1 MKQLRQKRRKMMSQ
15 LEKIRAEAAQ
25 SISKLQQDLDS
36 AQRMGNMNVI
46 NDVVL
51 QILRCAAH
59 GVISNFVLQN
69 SRYDE
74 NAVVNSM
81 AQVIPQDIVKYGID
95 QGVMGKVLA
104 EANDNV
110 MNAAKQDSGSMFSSG
125 FGNSNSSFGSVTSG
139 YGNSTASPF
148 ANSGYRSRGGIAPVS
163 AVASSD
169 TFSSGSSLF
178 SSNSTNDSGF
188 GKMNSFGSSSSYSG
202 RTKPAPQPQAEVKF
216 KFANDKS
223 TQQQPEPVASTPKVN
238 ASDDYVLNPDADT
251 DHRII
256 CSKEATNKWVCAKG
270 VGINKND
277 EAVGSSTEEYNYELK
292 TIDNIED
299 LCDGTM
305 EGLTDYM
312 LMKENE
318 GKFIN
323 TKVKVHKFKY
333 SATSSYPIDMFSDI
347 SAMMTLAFSPIDN
360 ARTTDILGDKDSIAS
375 YINGMGV
382 IRYREYLKGVFEVL
396 TKQAMD
402 RRNNI
407 QVSKGNLTKYV
418 WEETLPYLVVKEP
431 ELADMF
437 IHAKETR
444 TVKSLSKYTHT
455 PLFDILETI
464 LKSTGFMFFR
474 LRVIGNSGAVDVIV
488 HHNQAV
494 EEIPDRTPL
503 VFKLLAI

>member
-95 QGVMGKVLA
+95 QGVMGKVLN

-110 MNAAKQDSGSMFSSG
+110 MNAAKQDSSGSMFGSG
-125 FGNSNSSFGSVTSG
+125 FGNSGFGSVSSG

-188 GKMNSFGSSSSYSG
+188 GKMNSFGSTSSYSG
-202 RTKPAPQPQAEVKF
+202 RTKPAPQTQTKVEF

-223 TQQQPEPVASTPKVN
+223 AQQQPVEPVASTPRATV
-238 ASDDYVLNPDADT
+238 SDDYVLNPDADASN
-251 DHRII
+251 RII
-256 CSKEATNKWVCAKG
+256 CSKEATNRWVCAKG
-270 VGINKND
+270 VGINKNS
-277 EAVGSSTEEYNYELK
+277 EAVGSYTEEYNYELK
-292 TIDNIED
+292 TVDNIEH

-437 IHAKETR
+437 IHSKETR
-444 TVKSLSKYTHT
+444 TVKSLSKYSHT